1 MTTGSSPISFDPELV
16 SVIIP
21 CYQQGRYLE
30 ECVASLSA
38 QCYTRWEAII
48 INDGSSDNTDETA
61 RELARRDIRIR
72 YLSQNNS
79 GLAAARNLGIRES
92 RGGYVQ
98 FLDADDLLEPL
109 KLWIHVDFLR
119 QNPLTAVACGDVK
132 YFDSETPGVFRARLN
147 PDDDPNWIADA
158 LSPGKV
164 HLASWIKHNR
174 IPVCSPIIR
183 RALLDDI
190 GCFNTDLI
198 AYEDWEFWLRALL
211 RGHRFTYAPHDNAA
225 CLIRVHATSLSAAPR
240 VVDDRLFRARHR
252 FYSLLTTHPASVR
265 AINFHRML
273 LSGLFAERA
282 DRGAR
287 HHLLQTLPLRWHERC
302 LAEMMMV
309 IDSLGLP
316 LPRAK
321 LALKSCLRWLNRRLC
336 WCLSRRP
343 ATS

>member
-1 MTTGSSPISFDPELV
+1 MITGPSFISVDPELV

-30 ECVASLSA
+30 ECVASLST
-38 QCYTRWEAII
+38 QGYTHWEAII

-61 RELARRDIRIR
+61 RELARSDSRIR
-72 YLSQNNS
+72 YLSQPNS
-79 GLAAARNLGIRES
+79 GLAAARNLGLTEA

-98 FLDADDLLEPL
+98 FLDADDLLEPF
-109 KLWIHVDFLR
+109 KLSSQVDFLR
-119 QNPLTAVACGDVK
+119 RNPLTGVACGDVK
-132 YFDSETPGVFRARLN
+132 YFDSETPGVFRARLD
-147 PDDDPNWIADA
+147 PDDDPDWIAAA
-158 LSPGKV
+158 LSSGNV
-164 HLASWIKHNR
+164 NLASWIKHNR

-183 RALLDDI
+183 RALLEDI

-211 RGHRFTYAPHDNAA
+211 RGHRFSYAPSDNAA

-252 FYSLLTTHPASVR
+252 FYPLLTKHPASLR

-282 DRGAR
+282 DRGSR
-287 HHLLQTLPLRWHERC
+287 HRLLQTLPLRRHERC
-302 LAEMMMV
+302 LAEMMMA

-321 LALKSCLRWLNRRLC
+321 LALKSCLRWLNSHLGRG
-336 WCLSRRP
+336 LSRRP